1 MSLLANSNAIE
12 SGGYNIDRSLRFRS
26 SASAYLNRTPTSSGS
41 GSIWTYSA
49 WIKRGQLGSQQ
60 YLMTA
65 IYDGALTTGILFNAN
80 DQLRVTHYDGYTVGT
95 VYDFVTTQ
103 VFRDPSA
110 WYHIVVSSN
119 SSTWM
124 RIYVNGVL
132 VTSFATN
139 TGASATASLFN
150 QATYIHKIGVWGYAG
165 NNYYYDGLIAEH
177 NWIDGQALA
186 ATDFGQTDP
195 VTGVWQPK
203 KYTGTYGTNGFYLPF
218 TDNTSATTLAYD
230 KSGNGN
236 NWTPNNISTT
246 AGATYDSMTDVPTL
260 TSATAANYCVL
271 NPLQSASGVL
281 SNANLTGA
289 LTANTDSTA
298 TFGLSSGKWYWEE
311 TLSAYNSG
319 GNLYCGVVDTTYFGT
334 NAGWSYSQA
343 FVYLSTG
350 QKGGNGSASSYGAT
364 YTTND
369 VIGIALDMDTGTI
382 EFYKNGT
389 SQGQAF
395 NTNIAGKTLRP
406 LISCG
411 SGGTCTWQANFGQRP
426 FSYTPPTGFKALNTF
441 NLPDPTIKKPNQY
454 MDATTYTGT
463 GNALPITNGGFQPS
477 LVWLK
482 SRSNATF
489 NALIDSTRGVDK
501 VIYSNDTRAE
511 ETVTD
516 ALTSFDANGFTIAAN
531 STFNTINVSPRTYVG
546 WQWKESATAGFDIV
560 TYTGNGGTQ
569 NISHSLGVAPKMIIV
584 KSRSRSDVGWPVYH
598 INDSATPNNGYML
611 LNGTGAFEA
620 DSAVWNNT
628 APTSSVFTV
637 GNLAASNASG
647 ATYVAYLFA
656 EIAGFSKFGSFSGN
670 ASTDGPF
677 VFCGFRPKYILLK
690 SSSVSGYNWIVL
702 DSARGTYNI
711 NNTLLYPNLSAA
723 DDSFSSGGIDFLS
736 NGFKIRTSSAAIQQ
750 SGSTTIFAAFAD
762 NPFKYALGV

>member
-218 TDNTSATTLAYD
+218 SDNTSATTLAYD

-236 NWTPNNISTT
+236 NWTANNISTT

-260 TSATAANYCVL
+260 TSTTAANYCVL
-271 NPLQSASGVL
+271 NPLDNAGTAISGG
-281 SNANLTGA
+281 ANLNA
-289 LTANTDSTA
+289 YTANCSGRLCGTQA
-298 TFGLSSGKWYWEE
+298 VSSGKYYWEAAF
-311 TLSAYNSG
+311 T
-319 GNLYCGVVDTTYFGT
+319 GND
-334 NAGWSYSQA
+334 
-343 FVYLSTG
+343 TG
-350 QKGGNGSASSYGAT
+350 QTAMFGICQDFNTAQAYVTYGYYATGAKYSFASGSSSYGASWT
-364 YTTND
+364 NND
-369 VIGIALDMDTGTI
+369 VIGVALDMDAGTI
-382 EFYKNGT
+382 AFYKNGVAQGTAFTGLTGGWKPAFSSDYGT
-389 SQGQAF
+389 SGRGIVF
-395 NTNIAGKTLRP
+395 
-406 LISCG
+406 
-411 SGGTCTWQANFGQRP
+411 WANFGQRP

-454 MDATTYTGT
+454 MDVSTWTGDNATPK
-463 GNALPITNGGFQPS
+463 AVVTNLAFQPDF
-477 LVWLK
+477 LWLK
-482 SRSNATF
+482 QRSTVNYHFLQNSVTGAANYLASNATDAESSGSSGGWIQSF
-489 NALIDSTRGVDK
+489 N
-501 VIYSNDTRAE
+501 SNGYT
-511 ETVTD
+511 TVTG
-516 ALTSFDANGFTIAAN
+516 SSNSNNVNGSGI
-531 STFNTINVSPRTYVG
+531 TYVG
-546 WQWKESATAGFDIV
+546 WSWKESATAGFDIV
-560 TYTGNGGTQ
+560 TYTGTGVARTV
-569 NISHSLGVAPKMIIV
+569 SHSLGVAPKMIIV
-584 KSRSRSDVGWPVYH
+584 KQRNGADNWQSYH
-598 INDSATPNNGYML
+598 ASLGATQRIF
-611 LNGTGAFEA
+611 LNLTDAA
-620 DSAVWNNT
+620 STTAAAWNNT
-628 APTSSVFTV
+628 EPTSSVFTL
-637 GNLAASNASG
+637 GTSNAG
-647 ATYVAYLFA
+647 NGNTNTYVAYLFA
-656 EIAGFSKFGSFSGN
+656 EIPGFSKFGSYTGN
-670 ASTDGPF
+670 GSADGPF
-677 VFCGFRPKYILLK
+677 VYCGFRPKYILQK
-690 SSSVSGYNWIVL
+690 RT
-702 DSARGTYNI
+702 DSTGDWRIIDTVRGTYNVI
-711 NNTLLYPNLSAA
+711 GPELQANMSDAEYTGNNF
-723 DDSFSSGGIDFLS
+723 DVLS
-736 NGFKIRTSSAAIQQ
+736 NGFKLRNTGAPVNANGGTYIY
-750 SGSTTIFAAFAD
+750 AAFAE
-762 NPFKYALGV
+762 NPFKYSLAR